1 MKDVVGVA
9 SVSLVPVVPEEVD
22 VAPEDVSV
30 DEVPVISV
38 FLVPVVPTEDVPVD
52 VSPVVITSVRL
63 PRGTGIVL
71 VMQCTVPASGII

>member
-1 MKDVVGVA
+1 MKDVVDVA

-30 DEVPVISV
+30 DEVISV